1 MLSTIFYQ
9 AWNISTVTEN
19 DSSDRERFYERVYS
33 AYEAVIFLGAA
44 FLILLVRPL
53 SDILLDYEGYPEY
66 RMAYIY
72 TPLVILAA
80 VFTCLNLFLSGI
92 YTATRHTK
100 NAFLTLIAVAVANII
115 LNLALIPSW
124 GVQGAALATFLSYL
138 LCYCIRM
145 IDARYYVPFNFSV
158 IKTSANTLLILLMCI
173 PVIFSFQYTL
183 ILEILL
189 TAAAFALN
197 YKALLFTVNKLLKKN
212 A

>member
-1 MLSTIFYQ
+1 M
-9 AWNISTVTEN
+9 
-19 DSSDRERFYERVYS
+19 
-33 AYEAVIFLGAA
+33 
-44 FLILLVRPL
+44 
-53 SDILLDYEGYPEY
+53 
-66 RMAYIY
+66 
-72 TPLVILAA
+72 ILAA

-124 GVQGAALATFLSYL
+124 GVQGAAFATFLSYL

-145 IDARYYVPFNFSV
+145 IDARYYVPFKFSV

-183 ILEILL
+183 ILELLL